1 MNYAA
6 VVVILAALS
15 AKGKKFTV
23 ISFVNNYQSNR
34 YLVFYQQRLPVV
46 RSAVSHGGR
55 WKWRPIDMAGH
66 EIDGHKM
73 QDNISVWLQ
82 ILLTVSVLKF
92 IY

>member
-1 MNYAA
+1 MNYCQCASVYTRSRQKLAAHYKSNSSNEKMNYAA

-55 WKWRPIDMAGH
+55 
-66 EIDGHKM
+66 
-73 QDNISVWLQ
+73 
-82 ILLTVSVLKF
+82 
-92 IY
+92 